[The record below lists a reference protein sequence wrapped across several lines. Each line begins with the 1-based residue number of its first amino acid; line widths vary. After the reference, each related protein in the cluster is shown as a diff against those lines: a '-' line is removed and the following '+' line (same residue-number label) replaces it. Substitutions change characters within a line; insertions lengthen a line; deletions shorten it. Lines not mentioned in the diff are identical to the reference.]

1 MKKTIFFAI
10 TVSLRLVLSSP
21 AYKLLFLLILMIFT
35 QAAQA
40 QLSRDEK
47 KIIDYIKAHYGEAE
61 ELLIESVNINSGTLN
76 VEGVKKVGAVY
87 RRELDKLGFTT
98 EWVSLPDSLRRAGHL
113 VASRVGTQGKRLFL
127 IGHLD
132 TVFELDMEF
141 SPYQKLNDS
150 TATGQGVND
159 MKGGNI
165 VMISALKA
173 LHSLKLLDNTQ
184 IIAYFTGDE
193 ESSGTPHEVARKDF
207 IERAKTTD
215 IALGFEGAQGL
226 NTVAVARR
234 GIGGWTL
241 NVTAKTG
248 HSAGIFSENAGFGAI
263 YEAARVIN
271 EFRIQLKDEKYLTF
285 NPGLISGGSEIRLDP
300 ANAKMEAIGKT
311 NIISP
316 AAFVAGDL
324 RFISEDQRDRAREK
338 MKAIVSQSL
347 NGTNSVIN
355 FTDGLPAME
364 PTGGNY
370 KLVKFLDDISNDIGI
385 GKTLA
390 GDPGARGA
398 GDISDIA
405 KYVDSLDGMGAS
417 GSGAH
422 KPGELI
428 NLKELPLLIQ
438 RAALM
443 IYRLSRQNSA
453 LN

>member
-1 MKKTIFFAI
+1 M
-10 TVSLRLVLSSP
+10 RLICFMLFI
-21 AYKLLFLLILMIFT
+21 LL
-35 QAAQA
+35 AESASA
-40 QLSRDEK
+40 QLSKEEQ
-47 KIIDYIKAHYGEAE
+47 KIIEYIRAHYGEAE

-76 VEGVKKVGAVY
+76 VDGVRKVGAVY

-98 EWVSLPDSLRRAGHL
+98 EWVDLPDSLRRAGHL
-113 VASRVGTQGKRLFL
+113 VASRTGKQGKRLFL

-141 SPYQKLNDS
+141 SPYQRLNDS

-159 MKGGNI
+159 MKGGNV
-165 VMISALKA
+165 VMIAALKA
-173 LHSLKLLDNTQ
+173 LHELGFLKNTQ

-193 ESSGTPHEVARKDF
+193 ESSGSPHAVARKDF

-248 HSAGIFSENAGFGAI
+248 HSAGIFSESAGYGAI
-263 YEAARVIN
+263 YEAARIIN
-271 EFRIQLKDEKYLTF
+271 EFRTQLKDEKYLTF

-300 ANAKMEAIGKT
+300 ANARMEAIGKT

-316 AAFVAGDL
+316 AAIVAGDL
-324 RFISEDQRDRAREK
+324 RFISEAQRDRAREK
-338 MKAIVSQSL
+338 MKAIVAQNL
-347 NGTNSVIN
+347 NGTSATIS

-364 PTGGNY
+364 PTQGNY
-370 KLVKFLDDISNDIGI
+370 NLVKYLDRITRDMGI
-385 GKTLA
+385 GATNA

-417 GSGAH
+417 GAGAH
-422 KPGELI
+422 KPGEVI
-428 NLKELPLLIQ
+428 NLKEFPLLIQ

-443 IYRLSRQNSA
+443 IYRLSRKSPE

>member
-1 MKKTIFFAI
+1 MRLFYLIVFI
-10 TVSLRLVLSSP
+10 LISQTVS
-21 AYKLLFLLILMIFT
+21 
-35 QAAQA
+35 A
-40 QLSRDEK
+40 QLSKEEK
-47 KIIDYIKAHYGEAE
+47 KIIDYIKSHYGEAE

-76 VEGVKKVGAVY
+76 VEGVRKVGAVY

-98 EWVSLPDSLRRAGHL
+98 EWVDLPDSLRRAGHL
-113 VASRVGTQGKRLFL
+113 VASRKGTQGKRLFL

-159 MKGGNI
+159 MKGGNV

-173 LHSLKLLDNTQ
+173 LHDLGLLKGTQ

-193 ESSGTPHEVARKDF
+193 ESSGSPHWVARKDF

-248 HSAGIFSENAGFGAI
+248 HSAGIFSESAGYGAI
-263 YEAARVIN
+263 YEAARIIN

-300 ANAKMEAIGKT
+300 VNARMEAIGKT

-324 RFISEDQRDRAREK
+324 RFISEAQRDRAREK
-338 MKAIVSQSL
+338 MKAIVSQNL
-347 NGTNSVIN
+347 NGTSASIS

-364 PTGGNY
+364 PTEGNY
-370 KLVKFLDDISNDIGI
+370 NLVKYLDRITQDMGV
-385 GKTLA
+385 GVTKA
-390 GDPGARGA
+390 GDPGSRGA

-417 GSGAH
+417 GGGAH
-422 KPGELI
+422 KPGEVI
-428 NLKELPLLIQ
+428 NLKEFPTLIQ

-443 IYRLSRQNSA
+443 IYRLSRKDTE

>member
-1 MKKTIFFAI
+1 MKLFYLLA
-10 TVSLRLVLSSP
+10 
-21 AYKLLFLLILMIFT
+21 LLFIS
-35 QAAQA
+35 QSAQA
-40 QLSRDEK
+40 QLNSDEK
-47 KIIDYIKAHYGEAE
+47 KIIEYIRANFTESE

-76 VEGVKKVGAVY
+76 VDGVRKVGAIY
-87 RRELDKLGFTT
+87 RRELDKLGFVT
-98 EWVSLPDSLRRAGHL
+98 EWVDLPDSLRRAGHL
-113 VASRVGTQGKRLFL
+113 VASRKGSQGKRLFL

-141 SPYQKLNDS
+141 SPYTRLNDS

-159 MKGGNI
+159 MKGGNMVI
-165 VMISALKA
+165 ISALKA
-173 LHSLKLLDNTQ
+173 LHSLKLLDNTH

-193 ESSGTPHEVARKDF
+193 ESSGSPHEVARKDF

-248 HSAGIFSENAGFGAI
+248 HSAGIFSESAGYGAI
-263 YEAARVIN
+263 YEAARIIN
-271 EFRIQLKDEKYLTF
+271 EFRTQLKDEKYLTF

-324 RFISEDQRDRAREK
+324 RFISEVQRDRAREK
-338 MKAIVSQSL
+338 MKDIVSQSL
-347 NGTNSVIN
+347 NGTSSVIN

-364 PTGGNY
+364 PSEGNY
-370 KLVKFLDDISNDIGI
+370 KLVKFLDGISVDMGI
-385 GKTLA
+385 GTTLA

-443 IYRLSRQNSA
+443 IYRLSRPNAS

>member
-1 MKKTIFFAI
+1 MKIFYPFLLVFFAQC
-10 TVSLRLVLSSP
+10 
-21 AYKLLFLLILMIFT
+21 AF
-35 QAAQA
+35 A
-40 QLSRDEK
+40 QLSPVEK
-47 KIIDYIKAHYGEAE
+47 KIIDYLKAHHGESE

-76 VEGVKKVGAVY
+76 IDGVRKVGAVY

-98 EWVSLPDSLRRAGHL
+98 EWVDLPDSLRRAGHL
-113 VASRVGTQGKRLFL
+113 VASRRGSQGKRLFL

-141 SPYQKLNDS
+141 SPYKKLNDS

-159 MKGGNI
+159 MKGGNV

-173 LHSLKLLDNTQ
+173 LHGLGLLKNTY

-193 ESSGTPHEVARKDF
+193 ESSGSPHEVARKDF

-241 NVTAKTG
+241 NVTANTG
-248 HSAGIFSENAGFGAI
+248 HSAGIFSESVGYGAI
-263 YEAARVIN
+263 YEAARIIN
-271 EFRIQLKDEKYLTF
+271 EFRTQLKDEKYLTF
-285 NPGLISGGSEIRLDP
+285 NPGLISGGSEIRLDA
-300 ANAKMEAIGKT
+300 ANARTEAIGKT

-316 AAFVAGDL
+316 ATFVAGDL
-324 RFISEDQRDRAREK
+324 RFISEAQRDGAREK
-338 MKAIVSQSL
+338 MKAIVNQNL
-347 NGTNSVIN
+347 NGTSASIS

-364 PTGGNY
+364 PTEGNY
-370 KLVKFLDDISNDIGI
+370 RLVNYLNKISQEIGI
-385 GKTLA
+385 GSTKA

-405 KYVDSLDGMGAS
+405 KYVDSLDGLGAS

-422 KPGELI
+422 KPGEII
-428 NLKELPLLIQ
+428 NLKEFPLLIQ

-443 IYRLSRQNSA
+443 IYRLTRQNPA
-453 LN
+453 LNE

>member
-1 MKKTIFFAI
+1 MI
-10 TVSLRLVLSSP
+10 RLIYFM
-21 AYKLLFLLILMIFT
+21 AFILI
-35 QAAQA
+35 AHSASA
-40 QLSRDEK
+40 QLSKDEK
-47 KIIDYIKAHYGEAE
+47 KIIEYIRANYGEAE

-76 VEGVKKVGAVY
+76 VEGVRKVGAVY

-98 EWVSLPDSLRRAGHL
+98 EWVDLPDSLRRAGHL
-113 VASRVGTQGKRLFL
+113 VATRKGTQGKRLFL

-159 MKGGNI
+159 MKGGNV
-165 VMISALKA
+165 VMIAALKA
-173 LHSLKLLDNTQ
+173 LNELGFLKNTQ

-193 ESSGTPHEVARKDF
+193 ESSGSPHAVARKDF

-226 NTVAVARR
+226 HTVAVARR

-248 HSAGIFSENAGFGAI
+248 HSAGIFSESAGYGAI
-263 YEAARVIN
+263 YEAARIIN
-271 EFRIQLKDEKYLTF
+271 EFRTQLKDEKYLTF

-324 RFISEDQRDRAREK
+324 RFISEAQRDRAREK
-338 MKAIVSQSL
+338 MKEIVARSL
-347 NGTNSVIN
+347 NGTSATIS

-364 PTGGNY
+364 PTEGNY
-370 KLVKFLDDISNDIGI
+370 NLVKYLDRITQDMGI
-385 GKTLA
+385 GETKA

-417 GSGAH
+417 GAGAH
-422 KPGELI
+422 KPGEVI
-428 NLKELPLLIQ
+428 NLKEFPLLIE

-443 IYRLSRQNSA
+443 IYRLSRKNPG